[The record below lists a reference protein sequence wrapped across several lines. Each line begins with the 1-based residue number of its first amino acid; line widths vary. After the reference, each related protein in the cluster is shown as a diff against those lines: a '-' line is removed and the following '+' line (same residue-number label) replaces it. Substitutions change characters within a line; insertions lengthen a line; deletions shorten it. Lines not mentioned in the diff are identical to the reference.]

1 MKYHFH
7 WSPLLIY
14 VVGLKNF
21 INWIFPV
28 FSGDPQIFI
37 RGPSLILMGD
47 LQIYAFKIKLWIFQ
61 KKIGGSQVGFPPE
74 FRVTDYVRK

>member
-21 INWIFPV
+21 INWRYPV

-37 RGPSLILMGD
+37 FEMYILSFFGNFFFAIISIFAN
-47 LQIYAFKIKLWIFQ
+47 LQFFADSKSTAFKSLPITYHLN
-61 KKIGGSQVGFPPE
+61 
-74 FRVTDYVRK
+74 